1 MQIKNYMRASN
12 ILGLNSRGALFTGKY
27 NSRKAKRIADSKIQ
41 TDRVLRAAGVAHPKI
56 FKKLRSLNDVYTFDW
71 STLPDAFALK
81 PSRGLGGDGI
91 IVVKKKLKTEKN
103 QKLQWLTAS
112 KQKVSAEDLKLQT
125 LDILEGA
132 FSMGNEPDIAFIQE
146 YVGRHPAFRKLAF
159 RGTPDIR
166 IIVFNKIPVMA
177 MLRLPTKESGGR
189 ANLHQGALGLG
200 IDIATGITTK
210 AIQNNKEIIFKPETT
225 RKLRGIKI
233 PLWNTILKTAVN
245 GQIASG
251 LGYAGVDIVLHPEK
265 GPQIIELN
273 AQPGLSIQL
282 ANMEGLKR
290 RLDRVDDI
298 NVIDSD
304 HGVKI
309 AKALFASKFVH
320 RVRNTDDI
328 KTIKAIEEIKIIDS
342 KNKQT
347 KILAKIDTGA
357 WSSTIDISLAKK
369 LGLLR
374 KEKIITTRRKLS
386 ALGEEQ
392 RPVIAFTF
400 WIAGKKIVTRATVSD
415 RKPLRYQVLIGRI
428 DLQGFLIS
436 PTIDK
441 DNLVKSKW

>member
-1 MQIKNYMRASN
+1 MKASS

-27 NSRKAKRIADSKIQ
+27 NSRSAKKIADSKIQ
-41 TDRVLRAAGVAHPKI
+41 TDRVLRRAKVAHPKI
-56 FKKLRSLNDVYTFDW
+56 FKKFTNPTDVFNFDW
-71 STLPDAFALK
+71 TTLPDAFALK

-91 IVVKKKLKTEKN
+91 VVVKKRISN
-103 QKLQWLTAS
+103 QEWMTSS
-112 KQKVSAEDLKLQT
+112 KVKITVDDLKMQC

-146 YVGRHPAFRKLAF
+146 YVGRHSAFRKLAF

-166 IIVFNKIPVMA
+166 VIVFNKIPVMA

-200 IDIATGITTK
+200 VDIASGITTK

-233 PLWNTILKTAVN
+233 PFWNTILKTAVE

-298 NVIDSD
+298 NVVDAE

-320 RVRNTDDI
+320 RVKNVDDI
-328 KTIKAIEEIKIIDS
+328 KTIKATEEVKIVDAYGKHI
-342 KNKQT
+342 

-357 WSSTIDISLAKK
+357 WSSTIDVSLARK

-374 KEKIITTRRKLS
+374 KSKIITTRRKLS
-386 ALGEEQ
+386 SLGEEH
-392 RPVIAFTF
+392 RPVIALSFYL
-400 WIAGKKIVTRATVSD
+400 AGRKINTRFTVSD
-415 RKPLRYQVLIGRI
+415 RKLLRYPVLIGRI

-441 DNLVKSKW
+441 ENLVKAKW

>member
-1 MQIKNYMRASN
+1 MKASS

-27 NSRKAKRIADSKIQ
+27 NSRKAKMVADSKLQ
-41 TDRVLRAAGVAHPKI
+41 TDRVLRLANVPHPKI
-56 FKKLRSLNDVYTFDW
+56 FKKFKKAQDVFDFKW
-71 STLPDAFALK
+71 SSLPDAFALK

-91 IVVKKKLKTEKN
+91 IVVKKRISDEVWMTSSKN
-103 QKLQWLTAS
+103 RIT
-112 KQKVSAEDLKLQT
+112 VDDLKMQC

-132 FSMGNEPDIAFIQE
+132 FSMGNEPDSAFIQE
-146 YVGRHPAFRKLAF
+146 YVGRHSAFRKLAF

-166 IIVFNKIPVMA
+166 VIVFNKIPVMA

-200 IDIATGITTK
+200 IDIASGITTK
-210 AIQNNKEIIFKPETT
+210 AILNNREIIYKPETNK
-225 RKLRGIKI
+225 KLRGIKI
-233 PLWNTILKTAVN
+233 PYWNRILETAVT

-298 NVIDSD
+298 EVIDAE

-309 AKALFASKFVH
+309 AKALFASKFVT
-320 RVRNTDDI
+320 RVKNTEDV
-328 KTIKAIEEIKIIDS
+328 KTIKAIEEVKIIGSDGRSS
-342 KNKQT
+342 KH
-347 KILAKIDTGA
+347 LAKIDTGA
-357 WSSTIDISLAKK
+357 WSSTIDIKLAKK

-374 KEKIITTRRKLS
+374 KEKILMTRKKLS
-386 ALGEEQ
+386 SLGEEQ
-392 RPVIAFTF
+392 RPVISLSF
-400 WIAGKKIVTRATVSD
+400 WLAGRKIVTRATVSD

-441 DNLVKSKW
+441 ENLVKAKW

>member
-1 MQIKNYMRASN
+1 MKTTS

-27 NSRKAKRIADSKIQ
+27 NSRSAKRIADSKIQ
-41 TDRVLRAAGVAHPKI
+41 TDRVLRLAGVSHPKI
-56 FKKLRSLNDVYTFDW
+56 FKKFKTPNDVFSFDW

-91 IVVKKKLKTEKN
+91 VVVKKRVSDLEWMTS
-103 QKLQWLTAS
+103 S
-112 KQKVSAEDLKLQT
+112 KIRITAEDLKMQC

-132 FSMGNEPDIAFIQE
+132 FSMGNEPDIAFVQE
-146 YVGRHPAFRKLAF
+146 YVGRHSAFRKLAF

-166 IIVFNKIPVMA
+166 VIVFNKIPVMA

-200 IDIATGITTK
+200 IDISTGITTK
-210 AIQNNKEIIFKPETT
+210 AIQHNKEIIYKPETS

-233 PLWNTILKTAVN
+233 PFWNTILKTAVE
-245 GQIASG
+245 GQVASG

-298 NVIDSD
+298 NVVDSE

-320 RVRNTDDI
+320 RVKNTDEF
-328 KTIKAIEEIKIIDS
+328 KTIKAIEEVKIIDS
-342 KNKQT
+342 EGKQV

-374 KEKIITTRRKLS
+374 KNRVIMTRRKLS
-386 ALGEEQ
+386 SLGEEQ
-392 RPVIAFTF
+392 RPVIAFSF
-400 WIAGKKIVTRATVSD
+400 WLAGKKIVTRATVSD

-436 PTIDK
+436 PIIDK
-441 DNLVKSKW
+441 ENLVKAKW

>member
-1 MQIKNYMRASN
+1 MKTSS

-27 NSRKAKRIADSKIQ
+27 NSRKAKMIADSKIQ
-41 TDRVLRAAGVAHPKI
+41 TDRVLRNAGVSHPKI
-56 FKKLRSLNDVYTFDW
+56 FKKFRSPNDVYDFDW

-91 IVVKKKLKTEKN
+91 VVVKKRFNEST
-103 QKLQWLTAS
+103 WLTSS
-112 KQKVSAEDLKLQT
+112 KNKITADDLKMQT

-132 FSMGNEPDIAFIQE
+132 FSMGNEPDIAFVQE
-146 YVGRHPAFRKLAF
+146 YVGRHSAFRKLAF

-166 IIVFNKIPVMA
+166 VIVFNKIPVMA
-177 MLRLPTKESGGR
+177 MLRLPTRESGGR
-189 ANLHQGALGLG
+189 ANLHQGAMGLG
-200 IDIATGITTK
+200 IDIASGITTK
-210 AIQNNKEIIFKPETT
+210 AIQHNKEIIYKPDTT

-233 PLWNTILKTAVN
+233 PFWNTILRTAVE

-298 NVIDSD
+298 NVIDAV

-309 AKALFASKFVH
+309 AKALFASKFVS
-320 RVRNTDDI
+320 RVKDTDDV
-328 KTIKAIEEIKIIDS
+328 KTINAIEEVKIINSDGKS
-342 KNKQT
+342 V

-374 KEKIITTRRKLS
+374 KNKILMTRKKLS
-386 ALGEEQ
+386 SLGEEQ
-392 RPVIAFTF
+392 RPVIAFSF
-400 WIAGKKIVTRATVSD
+400 WLAGRKIVTRATVSD

-436 PTIDK
+436 PTIEK
-441 DNLVKSKW
+441 ENLVKAKW

>member
-1 MQIKNYMRASN
+1 MKSTS
-12 ILGLNSRGALFTGKY
+12 ILGLNSRGVLFTGKY
-27 NSRKAKRIADSKIQ
+27 NSRSAKRIADSKIQ
-41 TDRVLRAAGVAHPKI
+41 TDRVLRIAGVPHPKI
-56 FKKLRSLNDVYTFDW
+56 FTKFKNPNDVFSFDW

-91 IVVKKKLKTEKN
+91 VVVKKRTSNLEWMTS
-103 QKLQWLTAS
+103 S
-112 KQKVSAEDLKLQT
+112 KIRITAEDLKMQC

-132 FSMGNEPDIAFIQE
+132 FSMGNEPDIAFVQE
-146 YVGRHPAFRKLAF
+146 YVGRHSSFRKLAF

-166 IIVFNKIPVMA
+166 VIVFNKIPVMA

-200 IDIATGITTK
+200 IDISTGITTK
-210 AIQNNKEIIFKPETT
+210 AIQHNKEIVYKPDTT

-233 PLWNTILKTAVN
+233 PFWNTILKTAVE

-298 NVIDSD
+298 NVVDSE

-309 AKALFASKFVH
+309 SKALFASKFVH
-320 RVRNTDDI
+320 RVKNTDDV
-328 KTIKAIEEIKIIDS
+328 KTIKAIEEVKIV
-342 KNKQT
+342 NANGKQI

-374 KEKIITTRRKLS
+374 KNRIIMTRRKLS
-386 ALGEEQ
+386 SLGEEQ

-400 WIAGKKIVTRATVSD
+400 WLAGRKIVTRATVSD
-415 RKPLRYQVLIGRI
+415 RKPLR
-428 DLQGFLIS
+428 
-436 PTIDK
+436 
-441 DNLVKSKW
+441 